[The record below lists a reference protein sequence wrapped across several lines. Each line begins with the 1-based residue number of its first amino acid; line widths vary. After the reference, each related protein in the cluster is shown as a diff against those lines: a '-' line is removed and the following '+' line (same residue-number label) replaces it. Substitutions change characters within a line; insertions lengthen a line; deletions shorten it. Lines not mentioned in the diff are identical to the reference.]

1 MEVAWMLRLE
11 QERRRH
17 RWSQSELGRRSGVHA
32 SSISLIE
39 GRRLVPGPVQ
49 LEKLRIALGVRA
61 ADAGT
66 LLDEV
71 EMPDAGPEGHVDR
84 VRVARRLA
92 ARGREPFL

>member
-1 MEVAWMLRLE
+1 MLLLAR
-11 QERRRH
+11 ERQRRG
-17 RWSQSELGRRSGVHA
+17 WSQSELARQSGVHA

-49 LEKLRIALGVRA
+49 LEKLRVALGVRA

-71 EMPDAGPEGHVDR
+71 AMPADGTERHAAAGGG
-84 VRVARRLA
+84 RR
-92 ARGREPFL
+92 